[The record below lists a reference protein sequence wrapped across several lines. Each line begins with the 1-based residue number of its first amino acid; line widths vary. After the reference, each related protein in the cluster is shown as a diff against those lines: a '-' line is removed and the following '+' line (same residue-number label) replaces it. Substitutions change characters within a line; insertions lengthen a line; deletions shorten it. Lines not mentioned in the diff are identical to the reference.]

1 MEAVHNLLP
10 ALGFLASIF
19 FLSLLLWGVL
29 DWVWLK
35 PKRLERI
42 LKQQGLKGNP
52 YRVLSGDMKDLG
64 SMIRDATSK
73 PMDLSDDFI
82 TPRIIPLFL
91 HLINKYGRN
100 CYVWMGPRPMVF
112 ITDPDLVKE
121 VLNKHH
127 LFQKPRTNPL
137 ARKLAQ
143 GLVSIEKDKWAKH
156 RRLINPAFYT
166 EKLKLMQPAFL
177 LSCGEMVKKWERVVS
192 QRRSCELDV
201 WPDLQ
206 NLTSDVI
213 SRTAFGSS
221 YEEGRMIFELQKEQT
236 VHFMEVVRQVYV
248 PGWRF
253 LPTKR
258 NKTMN
263 AIDKEVKSL
272 VRDIIDKRMKAMKE
286 GNANNE
292 DLLGILLESNMEE
305 IRKQGKKEFGMSIED
320 VIEECKLFYFAGQE
334 TTSVLLVWT
343 MILLSRFQD
352 WQERA
357 RQEVLHVFGQ
367 DEEPDFERL
376 NNLKVLTMILYESLR
391 LYPPVAGLMRR
402 TVEET
407 RLGDIVFPPGV
418 MLSLPILLL
427 HLDTEIWGEDAKE
440 FKPDRFSEGIMAA
453 TKGKNAFLPFGG
465 GPRICIGQN
474 FALVEAKMAMA
485 MILQRFS
492 FHLSPSYAHAP
503 ISMVTTRPQHGAPLI
518 MQKL

>member
-1 MEAVHNLLP
+1 MEAVHNLLL
-10 ALGFLASIF
+10 AVGFLASIF
-19 FLSLLLWGVL
+19 FWGVL

-52 YRVLSGDMKDLG
+52 YRVLSGDMKDLAT
-64 SMIRDATSK
+64 MISDATSK
-73 PMDLSDDFI
+73 PMDLSDHYI
-82 TPRIIPLFL
+82 APRIIPIYV
-91 HLINKYGRN
+91 HLINKYGKN

-112 ITDPDLVKE
+112 ITDPDLIKE

-127 LFQKPRTNPL
+127 LFQKPQSNPL
-137 ARKLAQ
+137 GKKLVQ
-143 GLVSIEKDKWAKH
+143 GLASHEKDQWAKH
-156 RRLINPAFYT
+156 RRLINPAFHT

-177 LSCGEMVKKWERVVS
+177 LSCGEMVKKWERIVS
-192 QRRSCELDV
+192 QRQSCELDV
-201 WPDLQ
+201 WPHLQ
-206 NLTSDVI
+206 DLTSDVI

-221 YEEGRMIFELQKEQT
+221 YEEGKMIFELQKEQT
-236 VHFMEVVRQVYV
+236 VHFMKVVRQVYV

-253 LPTKR
+253 LPTKT
-258 NKTMN
+258 NKRMN
-263 AIDKEVKSL
+263 SIEQEVKSL
-272 VRDIIDKRMKAMKE
+272 VRDIIDKRMKAMKD

-343 MILLSRFQD
+343 MILLSRFPD

-357 RQEVLHVFGQ
+357 RQEVLHVFGR

-376 NNLKVLTMILYESLR
+376 NNLKVVTMILYESLR
-391 LYPPVAGLMRR
+391 LYPPVAGLVRR
-402 TVEET
+402 TVEKT
-407 RLGDIVFPPGV
+407 KLGDIVFPKGV
-418 MLSLPILLL
+418 MLSLPILLV
-427 HLDTEIWGEDAKE
+427 HLESEIWGEDAQK
-440 FKPDRFSEGIMAA
+440 FKPERFSEGIMAA
-453 TKGKNAFLPFGG
+453 TKGKNAFFPFSG

-503 ISMVTTRPQHGAPLI
+503 ISIVTTRPQHGAPLI
-518 MQKL
+518 MKKL